1 MIEFLYTK
9 VKFLEVQESI
19 KFFIVK
25 DIIEVDI
32 DLSAI
37 KIIAIIKIFLYLNK
51 YFFIICIK
59 ILHKSLNSNLPF
71 LYKYL

>member
-32 DLSAI
+32 DFSAI
-37 KIIAIIKIFLYLNK
+37 KIIATINIFLYLNK

-59 ILHKSLNSNLPF
+59 VLHKRLNSNFPF
-71 LYKYL
+71 PYKYL